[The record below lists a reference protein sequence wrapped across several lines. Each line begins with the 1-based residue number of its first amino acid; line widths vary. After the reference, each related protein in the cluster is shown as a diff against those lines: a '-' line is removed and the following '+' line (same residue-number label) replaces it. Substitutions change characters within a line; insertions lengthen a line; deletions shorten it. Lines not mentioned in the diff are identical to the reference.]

1 MWIYVICNI
10 VWIYFNVFKSKTPN
24 EFVNYESN
32 VYQLKESPSLSTKSM
47 CIKWKRQAPNL
58 NEAPSPKLKVWS
70 SNLNHKIRFTK
81 IKFVYTN
88 YNKSKHPHLIHQ
100 YHQQKWNYSLCSI
113 CYQTNNMLWIN
124 NQIDHYRAIMK
135 MVENIPKS
143 NVDIQDSN
151 C

>member
-1 MWIYVICNI
+1 MNQLCISMNLCQCISNQKLQMNCKLWIKCVSTKR
-10 VWIYFNVFKSKTPN
+10 VSKF
-24 EFVNYESN
+24 EHKVN
-32 VYQLKESPSLSTKSM
+32 VYQMKKTSSKFE
-47 CIKWKRQAPNL
+47 W
-58 NEAPSPKLKVWS
+58 EAPSPKLKVWS

-100 YHQQKWNYSLCSI
+100 YHQQKRNYPLCSI

-124 NQIDHYRAIMK
+124 NQIDHYWAIMK

-143 NVDIQDSN
+143 SVDIQDSN